1 MTFED
6 YVENCKKTQ
15 NLDELG
21 KDDLKNYLAIGLA
34 GEAGEV
40 ANVIKKIQFYKRDKA
55 TRILLETLLCEE
67 MGDLFYYLVNSCDAF
82 GIDINDVMK
91 LNAKKVDKVY
101 QDFA

>member
-21 KDDLKNYLAIGLA
+21 KDDLKNYLSLGLA

-40 ANVIKKIQFYKRDKA
+40 VNVIKKLQFYKPRK
-55 TRILLETLLCEE
+55 RNGQYSKYPPKCVGWMIVGQLR
-67 MGDLFYYLVNSCDAF
+67 
-82 GIDINDVMK
+82 
-91 LNAKKVDKVY
+91 
-101 QDFA
+101 